1 MTIDTAVQ
9 EINQEDGPLTTT
21 PKNRRPH
28 NEDNL
33 KKYLS
38 VKEVARIYRI
48 KASTIYSIIQN
59 DPTFPYLNMG
69 LKKKLMIEQ
78 EAFETWLTRRAYQ
91 EQRKQFRIPDL
102 MEFTQRR

>member
-33 KKYLS
+33 K
-38 VKEVARIYRI
+38 
-48 KASTIYSIIQN
+48 
-59 DPTFPYLNMG
+59 
-69 LKKKLMIEQ
+69 
-78 EAFETWLTRRAYQ
+78 
-91 EQRKQFRIPDL
+91 
-102 MEFTQRR
+102 